1 MRKCDVLDLLEQ
13 KLIAAHRTLN
23 TETSST
29 ARCRAR
35 AQFELLIELQ
45 IAIEKMG
52 TKKEVAK

>member
-13 KLIAAHRTLN
+13 KLLKVYRTLN

-29 ARCRAR
+29 ARCRAS

-45 IAIEKMG
+45 VAIEKMD
-52 TKKEVAK
+52 TKKTEKT